1 MTESQYENQK
11 KEITPAPQIEPIPIP
26 PAPTLAP
33 DLATYLAVLEVLQ
46 RPKRYLSS
54 APTSTPKNFAEQIQF
69 YENGSTRRIYC
80 YVNGT
85 WRYAALT

>member
-54 APTSTPKNFAEQIQF
+54 APTLLQRTSLSRFNSMKTVLLAESIATSTERGGMQH
-69 YENGSTRRIYC
+69 
-80 YVNGT
+80 
-85 WRYAALT
+85 